1 MNEFK
6 EHIQRLA
13 KRSLPNTSQEQDAI
27 KDYGNRQIKKYIGFR
42 ENQYVRNYFNHLVA
56 AIMISQYENYEQSGI
71 NIPYRYKAHKS
82 TRDKVNKHLA
92 KASVHYS
99 ENGDIVVDNVGPLLD
114 IFAMKIVSRRR
125 PTITTSNNQ
134 QIQKLLDEQKE
145 NQEYLENFQAFKRN
159 LLVDDLKPAKPRNY
173 KYDCS
178 QVDYYKMCQS
188 ILERLKDL
196 VHPNATEL
204 IKHYEEQLDLIKLRL
219 GFIESAP
226 EEKVTIDD
234 LEDKDVNFF
243 SLLSE
248 FEGRFYNKAELAVLT
263 EQFTSL
269 FEDNPLL
276 ENLGATLSEIPV
288 EKKRTPRGFESNF
301 VYIDTPIGRIEC
313 QLQTEDQY
321 RFGNYGFAAH
331 TKMTGKKLYTV
342 KIPPALKLRINE
354 KIQEVKERIRNAGGI
369 HNIEGIDE
377 FLDSV
382 HDISPDTYLSR
393 MDDNERGRVMT
404 IEFGDY
410 QNYKKVVSQVADNDP
425 SERFLY
431 NYFAKLYPV
440 REILFDKEEHSL
452 GFIRTDIEEY
462 IESDEFKH
470 FLDIAPLINKDNL
483 QEYSLEDDGDIER

>member
-1 MNEFK
+1 
-6 EHIQRLA
+6 
-13 KRSLPNTSQEQDAI
+13 
-27 KDYGNRQIKKYIGFR
+27 
-42 ENQYVRNYFNHLVA
+42 
-56 AIMISQYENYEQSGI
+56 
-71 NIPYRYKAHKS
+71 
-82 TRDKVNKHLA
+82 
-92 KASVHYS
+92 
-99 ENGDIVVDNVGPLLD
+99 
-114 IFAMKIVSRRR
+114 
-125 PTITTSNNQ
+125 
-134 QIQKLLDEQKE
+134 
-145 NQEYLENFQAFKRN
+145 
-159 LLVDDLKPAKPRNY
+159 
-173 KYDCS
+173 
-178 QVDYYKMCQS
+178 MCQE
-188 ILERLKDL
+188 ILERLKSL

-204 IKHYEEQLDLIKLRL
+204 IKHYDEQLDIIKLRL

-276 ENLGATLSEIPV
+276 ENLGAHLSDIPV
-288 EKKRTPRGFESNF
+288 EKKRNPRGFESNF

-354 KIQEVKERIRNAGGI
+354 KIQEVKERIHNAGGI

-452 GFIRTDIEEY
+452 GFIRTDVEEY

-470 FLDIAPLINKDNL
+470 FLDIAPLINKDYL
-483 QEYSLEDDGDIER
+483 QENSIDEDIER